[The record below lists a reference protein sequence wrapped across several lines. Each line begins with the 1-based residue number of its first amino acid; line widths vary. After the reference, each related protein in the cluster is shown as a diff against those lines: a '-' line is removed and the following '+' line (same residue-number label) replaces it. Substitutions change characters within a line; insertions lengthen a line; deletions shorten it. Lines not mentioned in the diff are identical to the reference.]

1 MFLFH
6 GVHPKKISVSA
17 LILTLLFSA
26 LAGSLLVDVADA
38 DPIIDMGLVPPKSTT
53 APPTILIS
61 DPQNNTTTKTSN
73 IWFTF
78 NITFPRDPNLRW
90 CNLIEVYYSTSWQP
104 SKVSVYNDDPYGF
117 KESVWWDQV
126 KFWED
131 EVRLSGIP
139 QGTNTVTV
147 TAVFFGRYEPY
158 TYPGTFAMSTIS
170 GSSTVAF
177 AVDLK
182 PLVIGVL
189 SPVPQ
194 AYSVSDVPLTFTT
207 NENAVRLEYCL
218 DGQESVSVSG
228 NLTLA
233 GLSEGN
239 HTVTIYGF
247 DEFGNPGT
255 SEAVTFTVAKEAFPT
270 TLVVAAVAIAV
281 VVSFGL
287 VAYLLRRKKRR
298 PA

>member
-1 MFLFH
+1 MRRVVVVL
-6 GVHPKKISVSA
+6 VVA
-17 LILTLLFSA
+17 LLASA
-26 LAGSLLVDVADA
+26 LAANLLVSYADA

-73 IWFTF
+73 IWLTI

-104 SKVSVYNDDPYGF
+104 SKVYVYNDDPYGF

-126 KFWED
+126 KLWED

-194 AYSVSDVPLTFTT
+194 ACSVSDVPLTFTT

-228 NLTLA
+228 
-233 GLSEGN
+233 
-239 HTVTIYGF
+239 
-247 DEFGNPGT
+247 EFNFGW
-255 SEAVTFTVAKEAFPT
+255 AFRGE
-270 TLVVAAVAIAV
+270 
-281 VVSFGL
+281 SHCY
-287 VAYLLRRKKRR
+287 YLWI
-298 PA
+298 